1 MKTLNLQKKGRLG
14 EDIAV
19 KYLLERGFTILNRNE
34 RIGKSEIDI
43 IAQKEDCI
51 YFVEVKASFDLS
63 TIEPFHRITPA
74 KLKAIYRGLG
84 LWCKANEWQ
93 GSTEVMCIGLRI
105 DLNTKKAAVEHFLVG
120 V

>member
-19 KYLLERGFTILNRNE
+19 KYLLEQGFSILSQNE
-34 RIGKSEIDI
+34 RIGRSEIDI

-51 YFVEVKASFDLS
+51 YFVEVKSSYDLS
-63 TIEPFHRITPA
+63 TVEPFHRITPA
-74 KLKAIYRGLG
+74 KLKAIYRGLSV
-84 LWCKANEWQ
+84 WCKEKKWYGA
-93 GSTEVMCIGLRI
+93 TEVMCIGLRI
-105 DLNTKKAAVEHFLVG
+105 DLSAKKAAVEHFLVG